1 MKKNKNFTPP
11 PQFLALMSVILS
23 FCLLFSLSLPVYADD
38 FEFLSGEYKN
48 RDVVTD
54 YLNELQYSIPA
65 HWTADVTT
73 SDGRETRNY
82 TIKTGT
88 VLTLMYMPLSNSEN
102 LTGNYSY
109 VNAIVSSITNGMTNY
124 SETSRLEGTMG
135 NYPSV
140 TIGYTWTSSS
150 NNISSCSLCVC
161 TNQGAY
167 AMTFMMSQNN
177 KDSDLLNDMIMYT
190 FQNSTIVS
198 YSDKTIIQD
207 VQTKLNALGYD
218 CGTPDGV
225 AGSGTQDAIASYRKD
240 KGLTDGSSIDAE
252 LLSSLNRNVLSSEN
266 NSSVQTGTDN
276 SNPLLNAQVI
286 TAPVK
291 SGDNSKTLGTYA
303 YISIT
308 KEILKTVTLEQ
319 FTEFAQTVVDNS
331 VYNWFSIICEDGTGI
346 CFSGSDIYYPS
357 YGKLD
362 TDGAITD
369 GYGDITWDFD
379 TNSYTYTPRQ

>member
-1 MKKNKNFTPP
+1 MKKSKSFTPP
-11 PQFLALMSVILS
+11 HAFLVPISIILA
-23 FCLLFSLSLPVYADD
+23 FCLFLSSSIPIRAADYN
-38 FEFLSGEYKN
+38 FLSGEYKN

-65 HWTADVTT
+65 HWTADITT
-73 SDGRETRNY
+73 SDGQESRNY
-82 TIKTGT
+82 TIKNGT
-88 VLTLMYMPLSNSEN
+88 VLTIMYMPIPNSEN
-102 LTGNYSY
+102 LSGNYSY

-167 AMTFMMSQNN
+167 IMTFMMSQNN

-207 VQTKLNALGYD
+207 AQTKLNALGYD

-225 AGSGTQDAIASYRKD
+225 AGSGTQNAIVSYRKD

-252 LLSSLNRNVLSSEN
+252 LLSSLNRNMLSAED
-266 NSSVQTGTDN
+266 NSSVQSDADS
-276 SNPLLNAQVI
+276 SNPLLNAQVV
-286 TAPVK
+286 TATVK

-303 YISIT
+303 YISIA
-308 KEILKTVTLEQ
+308 KDILKTVTLEQ

-331 VYNWFSIICEDGTGI
+331 GYNWFSIICEDGTGI

-369 GYGDITWDFD
+369 GYGDITWDFN
-379 TNSYTYTPRQ
+379 TNSYSYTPRQ

>member
-1 MKKNKNFTPP
+1 
-11 PQFLALMSVILS
+11 MSIILS
-23 FCLLFSLSLPVYADD
+23 FCLLFSLSFPVYADD
-38 FEFLSGEYKN
+38 FKFLSGEYKN

-88 VLTLMYMPLSNSEN
+88 VLTLMYMPLSNSED
-102 LTGNYSY
+102 LAGNYSY

-218 CGTPDGV
+218 CGAPDGV
-225 AGSGTQDAIASYRKD
+225 AGSGTQNAIASYRKD

-252 LLSSLNRNVLSSEN
+252 LLSSLNRNVLSSGD
-266 NSSVQTGTDN
+266 NSSVQTGTDT

-308 KEILKTVTLEQ
+308 KDILKTVTLEQ

-331 VYNWFSIICEDGTGI
+331 GYNWFSIICEDGTGI

-379 TNSYTYTPRQ
+379 TSSYTYTPRQ

>member
-1 MKKNKNFTPP
+1 MTI
-11 PQFLALMSVILS
+11 ILS

-38 FEFLSGEYKN
+38 FDFLSGEYKN

-65 HWTADVTT
+65 HWTADITS
-73 SDGRETRNY
+73 SDGQETRSY

-88 VLTLMYMPLSNSEN
+88 VLTIMYLPLPNNEN

-150 NNISSCSLCVC
+150 NNISNCSLCVC

-207 VQTKLNALGYD
+207 VQTNLNALGYD

-225 AGSGTQDAIASYRKD
+225 VGSGTQNAIASYRKD
-240 KGLTDGSSIDAE
+240 KGLTDGNSIDAE
-252 LLSSLNRNVLSSEN
+252 LLSSLNRNVLSAED
-266 NSSVQTGTDN
+266 NSSIQPNATF
-276 SNPLLNAQVI
+276 NPLLNAQVV

-291 SGDNSKTLGTYA
+291 SGDNSKVLGTYA
-303 YISIT
+303 YISIS
-308 KEILKTVTLEQ
+308 KDILKSVTLEQ

-331 VYNWFSIICEDGTGI
+331 GYNWFSIICEDGTGI
-346 CFSGSDIYYPS
+346 CFSSCDIYYPS